1 MAANLQ
7 NKLIIPNQ
15 FNIQTMSQGVGTKK
29 EKTGADNHTSCD
41 NLVCYL
47 TATTMALHD
56 AGGGKAAAFHPA
68 SDNWPNFNSVYCTGS
83 SLDDK
88 AGTYHIKCQQN
99 CHLQIQSAK
108 LRLQWKRQ

>member
-7 NKLIIPNQ
+7 NESIIPNQ
-15 FNIQTMSQGVGTKK
+15 FNIQIMSQGVGTKK
-29 EKTGADNHTSCD
+29 EKTGADSHTSCD
-41 NLVCYL
+41 DLVCYL
-47 TATTMALHD
+47 ATVTVALYGT
-56 AGGGKAAAFHPA
+56 GGDKTTAFHPT
-68 SDNWPNFNSVYCTGS
+68 SNNWPDFNSVYCTGS

-108 LRLQWKRQ
+108 LRLQWRRQ